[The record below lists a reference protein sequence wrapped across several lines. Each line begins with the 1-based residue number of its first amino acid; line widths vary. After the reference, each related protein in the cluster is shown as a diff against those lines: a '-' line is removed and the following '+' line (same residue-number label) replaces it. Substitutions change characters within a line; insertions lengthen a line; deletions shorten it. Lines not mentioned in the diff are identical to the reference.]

1 MADFKE
7 LVNTLQNPGD
17 DGLPE
22 TIYDDLMSSYDHD
35 TSTRDAKIAELTE
48 LNTTTAAEVESL
60 KAKNHDLYVMLPPP
74 ADGDTGSNGDTV
86 EEVQGVDSLFESP
99 VDYDESE

>member
-22 TIYDDLMSSYDHD
+22 TIYDDLMSTYDHD
-35 TSTRDAKIAELTE
+35 TTTRDAKINDLSEKHA
-48 LNTTTAAEVESL
+48 AAMAEVEAL
-60 KAKNHDLYVMLPPP
+60 KVKNHDLYTMIP
-74 ADGDTGSNGDTV
+74 AEDGDTGSNGDTV
-86 EEVQGVDSLFESP
+86 VEVQGVDSLFESP